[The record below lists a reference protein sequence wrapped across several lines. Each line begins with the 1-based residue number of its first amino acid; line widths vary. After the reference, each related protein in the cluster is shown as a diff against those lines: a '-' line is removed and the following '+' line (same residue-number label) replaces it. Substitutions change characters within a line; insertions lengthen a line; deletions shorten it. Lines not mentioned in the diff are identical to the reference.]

1 MFDKFS
7 RSWEL
12 IKASSTVLR
21 QDKELL
27 VFPLLSSLAAIVVA
41 LSFILPLV
49 ATGAFAQLHDNGE
62 LQPLHVVVGFAFYLS
77 QNFVIFYFNAA
88 LVGAAMI
95 RLEGGDP
102 TVSDGLRIANS
113 KLGAILGYAA
123 IAATVGILLRM
134 IEERLGVVGRWVTG
148 LLGVAFT
155 LATFLVVPLLVTRD
169 IGPVDAVKESASL
182 LKKTWGESIIGNA
195 GMGLVFGLAYF
206 ALIALGVAT
215 VVGLVNIQ
223 SGLLAITT
231 GAMFIAAFILLALIQ
246 AALQG
251 VYSAA
256 LFRFATTGN
265 AGAGF
270 DSALLGDAFRQKS
283 N

>member
-1 MFDKFS
+1 MFNKFS
-7 RSWEL
+7 RSWAL

-27 VFPLLSSLAAIVVA
+27 VFPLLSSLAAIVVV
-41 LSFILPLV
+41 LSFLLPLV
-49 ATGAFAQLHDNGE
+49 ATGAFAYLRDNGE
-62 LQPLHVVVGFAFYLS
+62 IQPLHVVVGFAFYLT

-88 LVGAAMI
+88 LVGASMI

-123 IAATVGILLRM
+123 IAATVGIVLRM
-134 IEERLGVVGRWVTG
+134 IEERLGIVGRWVVG

-155 LATFLVVPLLVTRD
+155 LATFLVVPLLVTRN
-169 IGPVDAVKESASL
+169 IGPIDAVKESASL

-195 GMGLVFGLAYF
+195 GMGLVFGLAYIVL
-206 ALIALGVAT
+206 AALGVAT
-215 VVGLVNIQ
+215 VAGLVNIQ
-223 SGLLAITT
+223 NGLLAVT
-231 GAMFIAAFILLALIQ
+231 AAALFVAAFILLALIQ

-270 DSALLGDAFRQKS
+270 DGALLNNAFRSKGR
-283 N
+283 

>member
-1 MFDKFS
+1 MFERFS

-12 IKASSTVLR
+12 IKASGNVLR

-27 VFPLLSSLAAIVVA
+27 VFPLLSSIAAILVA
-41 LSFILPLV
+41 VSFIVPLV
-49 ATGAFAQLHDNGE
+49 ATDAFVRIQENGE
-62 LQPLHVVVGFAFYLS
+62 VQALHVVVGFLFYLS
-77 QNFVIFYFNAA
+77 QNFVIFYFNSA

-102 TVSDGLRIANS
+102 TVKDGLRIANS

-123 IAATVGILLRM
+123 IAATVGIILRM
-134 IEERLGVVGRWVTG
+134 IEERLGMVGRWITG

-155 LATFLVVPLLVTRD
+155 LATFMVVPLLVTRN
-169 IGPVDAVKESASL
+169 IGPIDAVKESASL
-182 LKKTWGESIIGNA
+182 LRKTWGENIIGNV
-195 GMGLVFGLAYF
+195 GMGLVFGLIYF
-206 ALIALGVAT
+206 ALIVPGLA
-215 VVGLVNIQ
+215 VVFWLIQMQ
-223 SGLLAITT
+223 SGLLAITM
-231 GAMFIAAFILLALIQ
+231 GAVLVGGFILLALIQ

-256 LFRFATTGN
+256 LFRFATAGD

-270 DSALLGDAFRQKS
+270 DGTLLGDAFRKKKD
-283 N
+283 